1 MTSARA
7 VISPTSALRASLVAC
22 VAAVLALAGALP
34 ASAHAA
40 LVRSSPTSGSTLT
53 AVPPE
58 VALTFNESIDP
69 QFTSVTVKSGSTT
82 ASTGKPTVEGPT
94 VYQSLDPRMDEG
106 TYTVS
111 YRVTSADGH
120 PVSGS
125 YTFTYKSSGGED
137 PEPSGSSTSEPS
149 TTSSTSEPSTS
160 STSEPSSSSTSE
172 PSSSSTSEP
181 SSTSTT
187 TSSSSSTS
195 STSSTSDTSSSSSTT
210 TPSETTTE
218 PSTTSSSP
226 STDEPVE
233 STADG
238 SQDGTPWWVWLL
250 VALGGL
256 ALLGAL
262 VAYLRGRSE
271 RQDDE
276 YDFRD
281 DDLR

>member
-58 VALTFNESIDP
+58 VALTFNEAIDP

-172 PSSSSTSEP
+172 PSP
-181 SSTSTT
+181 TSTT

-195 STSSTSDTSSSSSTT
+195 STSSTSDTPSSSSTT

-238 SQDGTPWWVWLL
+238 AQDGTPWWVWLL

>member
-1 MTSARA
+1 MTSAR
-7 VISPTSALRASLVAC
+7 VVSSPTTVLRASLVAC
-22 VAAVLALAGALP
+22 VAAVLSLAGALP

-40 LVRSSPTSGSTLT
+40 LVRSSPTAGSTLT

-58 VALTFNESIDP
+58 VALTFNEAIDS
-69 QFTSVTVKSGSTT
+69 QFTAVTVKSGSTT
-82 ASTGKPTVEGPT
+82 ASTGKPSVDGAT
-94 VYQSLDPRMDEG
+94 VYQSLDPTMDEG

-137 PEPSGSSTSEPS
+137 PEPSE
-149 TTSSTSEPSTS
+149 S
-160 STSEPSSSSTSE
+160 STSEPSSTSSTSSTST
-172 PSSSSTSEP
+172 PSSSTTSSASSSTSEP
-181 SSTSTT
+181 SSTSTSDPSST
-187 TSSSSSTS
+187 SSSSTS
-195 STSSTSDTSSSSSTT
+195 SSSTTSDSSSTTST
-210 TPSETTTE
+210 TPSETSSE

-226 STDEPVE
+226 ATDEPVE
-233 STADG
+233 STADDA
-238 SQDGTPWWVWLL
+238 QDGTPWWVWLL

-262 VAYLRGRSE
+262 VAFLRGRSE
-271 RQDDE
+271 RADDE

>member
-1 MTSARA
+1 MISARA

-125 YTFTYKSSGGED
+125 YTFTYTSSGGED

-172 PSSSSTSEP
+172 PSS
-181 SSTSTT
+181 TSTT

-195 STSSTSDTSSSSSTT
+195 STSSTSDTPSSSSTT

-238 SQDGTPWWVWLL
+238 AQDGTPWWVWLL

>member
-7 VISPTSALRASLVAC
+7 VISPTSALRAALVAC

-58 VALTFNESIDP
+58 VALTFNEAIDP

-125 YTFTYKSSGGED
+125 YSFTYKSSGGED

-172 PSSSSTSEP
+172 PSS
-181 SSTSTT
+181 TSTT
-187 TSSSSSTS
+187 TSSSSSSS
-195 STSSTSDTSSSSSTT
+195 STPSTSDTPSSSSTT

-238 SQDGTPWWVWLL
+238 AQDGTPWWVWLL

>member
-69 QFTSVTVKSGSTT
+69 QFTSVTVKAGSTT

-172 PSSSSTSEP
+172 PSS
-181 SSTSTT
+181 TSTT

-195 STSSTSDTSSSSSTT
+195 STSSTSDTPSSSSTT
-210 TPSETTTE
+210 TPSETMTE

-238 SQDGTPWWVWLL
+238 AQDGSPWWVWLL

-276 YDFRD
+276 FDFRD

>member
-125 YTFTYKSSGGED
+125 YTFTYTSSGGED

-172 PSSSSTSEP
+172 PSS
-181 SSTSTT
+181 TSTT
-187 TSSSSSTS
+187 TSGSSSTS
-195 STSSTSDTSSSSSTT
+195 STSSTSDTPSSSSTT

-238 SQDGTPWWVWLL
+238 AQDGTPWWVWLL

>member
-137 PEPSGSSTSEPS
+137 PEPSGSSTSKTPTTSTPS
-149 TTSSTSEPSTS
+149 TSSTS
-160 STSEPSSSSTSE
+160 STSEPSASSTSQ
-172 PSSSSTSEP
+172 PSSEP

-195 STSSTSDTSSSSSTT
+195 STSSTSDTPSSSSTT

-238 SQDGTPWWVWLL
+238 AQDGTPWWVWLL

>member
-7 VISPTSALRASLVAC
+7 VIWPTSALRASLVAC

-58 VALTFNESIDP
+58 VALTFNEAIDP

-172 PSSSSTSEP
+172 PSP
-181 SSTSTT
+181 TSTT

-195 STSSTSDTSSSSSTT
+195 STSSTSDTPSSSSTT

-238 SQDGTPWWVWLL
+238 AQDGTPWWVWLL

>member
-82 ASTGKPTVEGPT
+82 ASTGKPTVEGAT

-172 PSSSSTSEP
+172 PSS
-181 SSTSTT
+181 TSTT

-195 STSSTSDTSSSSSTT
+195 STSSTSDTPSSSSTT

-238 SQDGTPWWVWLL
+238 AQDGTPWWVWLL

>member
-172 PSSSSTSEP
+172 PSS
-181 SSTSTT
+181 TSTT

-195 STSSTSDTSSSSSTT
+195 STSSTSDTPSSSSTT

-238 SQDGTPWWVWLL
+238 AQDGTPWWVWLL

>member
-125 YTFTYKSSGGED
+125 YTFTYTSSGGED

-172 PSSSSTSEP
+172 PSS
-181 SSTSTT
+181 TSTT

-195 STSSTSDTSSSSSTT
+195 STSSTSDTPSSSSTT

-238 SQDGTPWWVWLL
+238 AQDGSPWWVWLL

-276 YDFRD
+276 FDFRD

>member
-82 ASTGKPTVEGPT
+82 ASTGKPTVEGAT

-172 PSSSSTSEP
+172 PSS
-181 SSTSTT
+181 TSTT

-195 STSSTSDTSSSSSTT
+195 STSSTSDTPSSSSTT

-233 STADG
+233 STAG
-238 SQDGTPWWVWLL
+238 GAQDGTPWWVWLL

-262 VAYLRGRSE
+262 VAYLRGRSD

>member
-7 VISPTSALRASLVAC
+7 VISPTRALRAALVAC

-58 VALTFNESIDP
+58 VALTFNEAIDP

-172 PSSSSTSEP
+172 PSS
-181 SSTSTT
+181 TSTT
-187 TSSSSSTS
+187 TSSSSSSS
-195 STSSTSDTSSSSSTT
+195 STPSTSDTPSSSSTT

-238 SQDGTPWWVWLL
+238 AQDGTPWWVWLL

>member
-58 VALTFNESIDP
+58 VALTFNEAIDP

-125 YTFTYKSSGGED
+125 YTFTYTSSGGED

-172 PSSSSTSEP
+172 PSS
-181 SSTSTT
+181 TSTT

-195 STSSTSDTSSSSSTT
+195 STSSTSDTPSSSSTT

-238 SQDGTPWWVWLL
+238 AQDGTPWWVWLL

>member
-58 VALTFNESIDP
+58 VALTFNEAIDP

-125 YTFTYKSSGGED
+125 YTFTYTSSGGED

-172 PSSSSTSEP
+172 PSP
-181 SSTSTT
+181 TSTT
-187 TSSSSSTS
+187 TSGSSSTS
-195 STSSTSDTSSSSSTT
+195 STSSTSDTPSSSSTT

-238 SQDGTPWWVWLL
+238 AQDGTPWWVWLL

>member
-1 MTSARA
+1 MISARA

-125 YTFTYKSSGGED
+125 YTFTYTSSGGED

-172 PSSSSTSEP
+172 PSS
-181 SSTSTT
+181 TSTT
-187 TSSSSSTS
+187 TSSSSSTSSSSTS
-195 STSSTSDTSSSSSTT
+195 STSSTSDTPSSSSTT

-238 SQDGTPWWVWLL
+238 AQDGTPWWVWLL

>member
-7 VISPTSALRASLVAC
+7 VISPTSALRAALVAC

-58 VALTFNESIDP
+58 VALTFNEAIDP

-172 PSSSSTSEP
+172 PSS
-181 SSTSTT
+181 TSTT
-187 TSSSSSTS
+187 TSSSSSSS
-195 STSSTSDTSSSSSTT
+195 STPSTSDTPSSSSTT

-238 SQDGTPWWVWLL
+238 AQDGTPWWVWLL

>member
-7 VISPTSALRASLVAC
+7 VISPTSALRAALVAC

-69 QFTSVTVKSGSTT
+69 QFTSVSVRSGSTT

-172 PSSSSTSEP
+172 PSS
-181 SSTSTT
+181 TSTT
-187 TSSSSSTS
+187 TSSSSSSS
-195 STSSTSDTSSSSSTT
+195 STPSTSDTPSSSSTT

-238 SQDGTPWWVWLL
+238 AQDGTPWWVWLL

>member
-7 VISPTSALRASLVAC
+7 VISPTRALRAALVAC

-58 VALTFNESIDP
+58 VALTFNEAIDP

-172 PSSSSTSEP
+172 PSS
-181 SSTSTT
+181 TSTT
-187 TSSSSSTS
+187 TSSSSSSS
-195 STSSTSDTSSSSSTT
+195 STPSTSDTPSSSSTT
-210 TPSETTTE
+210 APSETTTE

-238 SQDGTPWWVWLL
+238 AQDGTPWWVWLL

>member
-7 VISPTSALRASLVAC
+7 VISPTSALRAALVAC

-58 VALTFNESIDP
+58 VALTFNEAIDP

-172 PSSSSTSEP
+172 PSS
-181 SSTSTT
+181 TSTT

-195 STSSTSDTSSSSSTT
+195 STSSTSDTPSSSSTT

-238 SQDGTPWWVWLL
+238 AQDGTPWWVWLL

>member
-58 VALTFNESIDP
+58 VALTFNEAIDP

-137 PEPSGSSTSEPS
+137 PEPSGSSTSKTP
-149 TTSSTSEPSTS
+149 TTSTPSTS
-160 STSEPSSSSTSE
+160 STSEPSTSSTSE

-195 STSSTSDTSSSSSTT
+195 STSSTSDTPSSSSTT

-238 SQDGTPWWVWLL
+238 AQDGTPWWVWLL

>member
-172 PSSSSTSEP
+172 PSS
-181 SSTSTT
+181 TSTT

-195 STSSTSDTSSSSSTT
+195 STSSTSDTPSSSSTT

-238 SQDGTPWWVWLL
+238 AQDGSPWWVWLL

-276 YDFRD
+276 FDFRD

>member
-7 VISPTSALRASLVAC
+7 VISPTSALRAALVAC

-40 LVRSSPTSGSTLT
+40 LVRSSPTSGSMLT

-58 VALTFNESIDP
+58 VALTFNEAIDP

-172 PSSSSTSEP
+172 PSS
-181 SSTSTT
+181 TSTT

-195 STSSTSDTSSSSSTT
+195 STSSTSDTPSSSSTT

-238 SQDGTPWWVWLL
+238 AQDGTPWWVWLL